1 MPAISALLSKFN
13 SNSLSNISSSDK
25 SDFQPYAAK
34 TDPSNRWC
42 AKSNQVG
49 GWFFFW
55 LAPPVII

>member
-42 AKSNQVG
+42 AKSSLCLVQFL
-49 GWFFFW
+49 WQMT
-55 LAPPVII
+55 PDSPV